1 MQDLTQIKKRCIW
14 TSEWLWDYDH
24 RLDTAKDQNTLWW
37 RNIKINRME
46 KITFTQNV
54 DIFKKLLRCNALF
67 YDLRKLINDF
77 RKLIYVQRKLIYENR

>member
-1 MQDLTQIKKRCIW
+1 MLH
-14 TSEWLWDYDH
+14 L
-24 RLDTAKDQNTLWW
+24 NFGVTLGLRSQTGYGQRPKYIVIR

-67 YDLRKLINDF
+67 YDLRKLINNF
-77 RKLIYVQRKLIYENR
+77 CKLIYVQHKLIYENR

>member
-1 MQDLTQIKKRCIW
+1 MGLRSQTGYGQRPKYIVI
-14 TSEWLWDYDH
+14 
-24 RLDTAKDQNTLWW
+24 Q

-77 RKLIYVQRKLIYENR
+77 YKLIYVQHKLIYENR

>member
-1 MQDLTQIKKRCIW
+1 LGLRSQTGYGQRPKYIVIR
-14 TSEWLWDYDH
+14 
-24 RLDTAKDQNTLWW
+24 

-77 RKLIYVQRKLIYENR
+77 FKLIYVQHKLIYENR